1 VIHGT
6 ESSLSFFAM
15 TVNIWLSLAAL
26 IYIRGWLLVRPVFP
40 MHFHIYRLGAFMAG
54 ILCVGIAIGSPV
66 ESLVHLSLTFHMV
79 QHLLLMA
86 VAPPLILL
94 GAPAL
99 PLLEGLPHSIAQHV
113 VIPFLNW
120 RTVKRIG
127 RIITHP
133 MICWLGASFALVF
146 WHVPTI
152 FEHAMRWQWLHVLE
166 RVSFLG
172 TGLLFW
178 WPVVQPWPSTSSWPR
193 WSIPLYLFAAT
204 LPCDALSAF
213 LVFCDRVVYTSY
225 LHAPR
230 TLNFLPLQD
239 QDFAA
244 ALMWVTETVILL
256 VPAVLITI
264 KLLSPLTSRL
274 QSRHTDDTSTAFFD
288 TLLQSRR

>member
-1 VIHGT
+1 
-6 ESSLSFFAM
+6 
-15 TVNIWLSLAAL
+15 
-26 IYIRGWLLVRPVFP
+26 
-40 MHFHIYRLGAFMAG
+40 MHFHIYRLVAFIAG
-54 ILCVGIAIGSPV
+54 ILCVGIAIGSSV
-66 ESLVHLSLTFHMV
+66 ESSVHLSLTFHMV

-99 PLLEGLPHSIAQHV
+99 PLLRGLPQAIPQNV
-113 VIPFLNW
+113 QIPFLSW
-120 RTVKRIG
+120 HVVKRIG

-133 MICWLGASFALVF
+133 MICWLGASFALVL

-152 FEHAMRWQWLHVLE
+152 FEHAMRWQWLHALE

-178 WPVVQPWPSTSSWPR
+178 WPVIQPWPSMARWPR
-193 WSIPLYLFAAT
+193 WSVPLYLFCAT

-225 LHAPR
+225 LHAP
-230 TLNFLPLQD
+230 TALNFSPLQD
-239 QDFAA
+239 QDFAG
-244 ALMWVTETVILL
+244 ALMWVTETVVLL
-256 VPAVLITI
+256 VPAVLITF

-274 QSRHTDDTSTAFFD
+274 PSRHTDDTSTAFL
-288 TLLQSRR
+288 TPGLQSRR